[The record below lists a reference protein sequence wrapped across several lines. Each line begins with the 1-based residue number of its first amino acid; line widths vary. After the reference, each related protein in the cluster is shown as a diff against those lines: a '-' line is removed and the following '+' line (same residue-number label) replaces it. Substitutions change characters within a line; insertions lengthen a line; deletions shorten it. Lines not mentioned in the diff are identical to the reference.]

1 MRGPSVI
8 SASALYHS
16 VPSFSYALVTFLAA
30 VVRGDGVAA
39 ATGLLAAAAAPR
51 SLWRRGAKVSGVIGG
66 GPGIADVG
74 GGGVANGGELKD

>member
-1 MRGPSVI
+1 MV
-8 SASALYHS
+8 AL
-16 VPSFSYALVTFLAA
+16 LVA

-39 ATGLLAAAAAPR
+39 ATGLVAAAAAPR
-51 SLWRRGAKVSGVIGG
+51 SLWRRVAKVAGVIGG